1 MLQPARR
8 KYRKEF
14 RGTMSGIATRSA
26 ILSYGDFGI
35 KAQECGWVS
44 AAEIESARRT
54 ITHHTK
60 RMGKFFLRVFP
71 HKPITNKV
79 AGARMGSGKADISG
93 YVAVVK
99 PGQILM
105 EVSGVSRETAAE
117 AIRLAGH
124 KLSVKTKF
132 VEKENG

>member
-14 RGTMSGIATRSA
+14 RGTMSGKATRNNT
-26 ILSYGDFGI
+26 LSYGDFGI
-35 KAQECGWVS
+35 KTQECGWIS

-60 RMGKFFLRVFP
+60 RVGKFFLRVFP

-93 YVAVVK
+93 YVAVVR
-99 PGQILM
+99 PGNVLF
-105 EVSGVSRETAAE
+105 ELSGVSPEIAKE
-117 AIRLAGH
+117 AMRLASH
-124 KLSVKTKF
+124 KLSVLTKF
-132 VEKENG
+132 IV